1 MSRTLLDLESI
12 LQQLIVE
19 HRKLLKHV
27 ETHQNAMKTMALD
40 AMDQA
45 ANLQEASRLRI
56 ATLENQRRAL
66 VVQLANQQKL
76 QVEDLTISR
85 LALCFPQRGQSLL
98 SLRDELKKTI
108 VQIQQRTHIAG
119 KLAGAVL
126 GHLNTVVRL
135 ISGAVERAGIYTK
148 NGVPQVSSRIGMME
162 AVG

>member
-1 MSRTLLDLESI
+1 MSRLVFDLESI

-27 ETHQNAMKTMALD
+27 DAHQAAMKTMALD

-45 ANLQEASRLRI
+45 ANQQEASRLRI
-56 ATLENQRRAL
+56 VTMENTRRTIVA
-66 VVQLANQQKL
+66 QLAQQHKISG
-76 QVEDLTISR
+76 EITISR
-85 LALCFPQRGQSLL
+85 LAKLFPQRGEALA

-108 VQIQQRTHIAG
+108 LQVQARSHIAG
-119 KLAGAVL
+119 RLAGALL

-135 ISGAVERAGIYTK
+135 IVGAVERAGVYTK
-148 NGVPQVSSRIGMME
+148 TGAPKVSTRIGVME